1 MKSMLTVFM
10 NVTFFFL
17 WAMSL
22 GCLAFFAD
30 NTVQWGGIL
39 SLALLSIVTGGV
51 FWRLNQKMAHLK
63 SQLTLARAIT
73 QGISQNHEL
82 VAFNEQGQTVYST
95 HPHLY
100 PTQKEFL
107 RKLMARVNPCSEAL
121 VYKQWL
127 EEHHKGEVLVMGG
140 GNGLGLQQR
149 WWLANTIPLD
159 PVLLG
164 GADYQMAILTEV
176 TRYLDG
182 YHQLKQNYT
191 QIETFL
197 DYAPF
202 GLFYLNRT
210 HHIVGVNGTF
220 AKWMCMDREKL
231 MGNVFLEFVEGAD
244 PGILTAH
251 LMRVVTIKPLKSP
264 AFKALWIPPQDSS
277 KVQASLLVR
286 LDSINLS
293 LAPSKEDYLSEPS
306 FIQAAIPAVVIEKSG
321 KILAF
326 NPSFGA
332 TMGDSATFEQGRF
345 KIGDSLFD
353 MIHSSIRSEV
363 VPRLERMADKQA
375 PIAPFEFCFEGGKTF
390 TTAFVSRLES
400 PLEPVETAPLMIQFI
415 DISEQKRLEQQFIQS
430 QKMQAVGQL
439 AGGIA
444 HDFNN
449 LLTAMIGFCDL
460 LLQRFMPNDPSYT
473 DIVQIKQNAN
483 RAANL
488 VRQLLAFSRQQNLQ
502 PKVVSVTDTLAELS
516 ALLRR
521 LIGAGIE
528 LQVVHGRD
536 LWPVK
541 VDPGQLEQV
550 IINLAVNAR
559 DAMNTGGALVIRT
572 GHYQC
577 HRQHRVGHDMMPPGD
592 YVLIEVIDTGHG
604 IDPRHI
610 EHIFEPFFSTKEI
623 GSGTGLGLSTVYGIV
638 KQTGGFVS
646 VESELSKG
654 TTFKIFLPRYVG
666 SEPVFTTHTDLPAG
680 DLTGVETILL
690 VEDEDPVRLFSAR
703 ALREKGYQVLEAN
716 SGEAALDIIKDLVAK
731 DEDTLDLLVTDVV
744 MPKMDGP
751 TLSKKVRDLMPG
763 LKTIF
768 ISGYTEDTFRRNLDD
783 DSHIHFLAKPFTLKD
798 LAAKVKEVLQ
808 NTNKEQGG

>member
-1 MKSMLTVFM
+1 MISASVHVSL
-10 NVTFFFL
+10 FFL
-17 WAMSL
+17 WIVSL
-22 GCLAFFAD
+22 GCLAFFAE
-30 NTVQWGGIL
+30 NTIQWGGIL
-39 SLALLSIVTGGV
+39 GLTLLSGV
-51 FWRLNQKMAHLK
+51 GAVFFWRLNQKVGYLK
-63 SQLTLARAIT
+63 NQLTLARAIT

-82 VAFNEQGQTVYST
+82 VAFNEEGQAVYSS

-100 PTQKEFL
+100 PTQKEFI
-107 RKLMARVNPCSEAL
+107 RKLMVRVNPCSESL
-121 VYKQWL
+121 TYKQWL
-127 EEHHKGEVLVMGG
+127 EEHHKGEVLLSGG

-149 WWLANTIPLD
+149 WWLAHAIPLD
-159 PVLLG
+159 PMLLS
-164 GADYQMAILTEV
+164 GADYHMAILTEV

-182 YHQLKQNYT
+182 YSQIKQNYN
-191 QIETFL
+191 QIESFM
-197 DYAPF
+197 DQAPF

-210 HHIVGVNGTF
+210 HHIVGVNGTL
-220 AKWMCMDREKL
+220 AKWLCMDREKI
-231 MGNVFLEFVEGAD
+231 MGNLFLDFLEGSDASVFSSPV
-244 PGILTAH
+244 
-251 LMRVVTIKPLKSP
+251 MRVITIKPPKSS
-264 AFKALWIPPQDSS
+264 AFKALWIPPQDTS
-277 KVQASLLVR
+277 KLQASVLMR
-286 LDSINLS
+286 LDSLNLS
-293 LAPSKEDYLSEPS
+293 LGVSKEDYLSEPS

-321 KILAF
+321 RILAF
-326 NPSFGA
+326 NPSFA
-332 TMGDSATFEQGRF
+332 VNMGGESATFEQDHF
-345 KIGDSLFD
+345 KIGNSLFD
-353 MIHSSIRSEV
+353 MIHSSIRGEV
-363 VPRLERMADKQA
+363 VPKLEKMADKQI
-375 PIAPFEFCFEGGKTF
+375 PTLPFEFCFEGGKTF

-400 PLEPVETAPLMIQFI
+400 PLDPVETAPLLIQFI

-460 LLQRFMPNDPSYT
+460 LLQRFMPNDPSYA

-502 PKVVSVTDTLAELS
+502 PKVISVTDTLAELS

-528 LQVVHGRD
+528 LQVIHGRD

-559 DAMNTGGALVIRT
+559 DAMSSGGLLIIRT

-604 IDPRHI
+604 INPDHI
-610 EHIFEPFFSTKEI
+610 EHIFEPFFSTKEV

-646 VESELSKG
+646 VESELDHG
-654 TTFKIFLPRYVG
+654 ATFKIFLPRYIG
-666 SEPVFTTHTDLPAG
+666 SESVYATHTDLPAG

-703 ALREKGYQVLEAN
+703 ALREKGYKVLEAN
-716 SGEAALDIIKDLVAK
+716 SGEAALDIIKEMASQK
-731 DEDTLDLLVTDVV
+731 DETLDLLVTDVV

-783 DSHIHFLAKPFTLKD
+783 DFHIHFLPKPFTLKD

-808 NTNKEQGG
+808 AAKD